1 MLELD
6 DVVDVVRDLWGRHL
20 AERPRLDR
28 IYNFATG
35 AAGVPEVPDGASDEI
50 KDLAKL
56 SVKNVLSLVED
67 SFAQNLSV
75 VGFRSSQASA
85 NLAGWARWQ
94 AQRMDARQ
102 SDVHRPALRYGASY
116 LVIAPDAAGGPVR
129 WRPRTPRQMIAVYAD
144 TQMDMW
150 PLFALE
156 VWIDD
161 TESKPRRRGLLMD
174 SLACYP
180 LDLGEAARW
189 DASSVARR
197 VPVEMDGEPWEH
209 GATGDDGAPVAPVVR
224 YVPTR
229 RGESAVVGE
238 VEPLI
243 GDQLAINAVNF
254 DRLVVSRFGAFP
266 QKLIF
271 GWTSSASSVLK
282 AAASRVW
289 TFEEPDVKHGSFPA
303 AAVSPYNELLREME
317 QHVAMRAQV
326 PPQQVTGDLTN
337 IGPEALA
344 ATEKGQQR
352 KLSEMRQSL
361 GESHEQAFR
370 LDARLNADAET
381 AMDSSAEVVWAD
393 TEARSFGAV
402 VDGITK
408 LASAG
413 VPIDEMLGMIPGLSQ
428 QQITS
433 IRDRV
438 AGASDIVAA
447 LRELSAQPAVA

>member
-1 MLELD
+1 MLVFD
-6 DVVDVVRDLWGRHL
+6 DMVDTVRDLWGRHL
-20 AERPRLDR
+20 SERPRLDR
-28 IYNFATG
+28 VFGYATG
-35 AAGVPEVPDGASDEI
+35 VLGAPEVPDGASDEI
-50 KDLAKL
+50 KEIARL

-75 VGFRSSQASA
+75 VGFRSAEA
-85 NLAGWARWQ
+85 TVNLSGWGRWQ

-116 LVIAPDAAGGPVR
+116 LVVAPDATGGPVR
-129 WRPRTPRQMIAVYAD
+129 WRPRTPRQVFAVYED
-144 TQMDMW
+144 VQLDMW

-156 VWIDD
+156 TWVDD
-161 TESKPRRRGLLMD
+161 STGKPRRKGLLLD
-174 SLACYP
+174 PETAYP
-180 LDLGEAARW
+180 LDLGEASKWA
-189 DASSVARR
+189 AGSAARR
-197 VPVEMDGEPWEH
+197 VPVELDGEPWDH
-209 GATGDDGAPVAPVVR
+209 GGTGDDGEPVVPVVR
-224 YVPTR
+224 YVGTR
-229 RGESAVVGE
+229 RGETAVVGE

-243 GDQLAINAVNF
+243 GEQKSINAVNF

-266 QKLIF
+266 QKYVM
-271 GWTSSASSVLK
+271 GWTANASAVLK
-282 AAASRVW
+282 ASMSRVW
-289 TFEEPDVKHGSFPA
+289 TFEDEQVKAGAFPA
-303 AAVSPYNELLREME
+303 ASVAQYNELLREME

-352 KLSEMRQSL
+352 KLAEMRQSL

-370 LDARLNADAET
+370 LDARMSGDAGT
-381 AMDSSAEVVWAD
+381 AMDRSAEVVWAD

-413 VPIDEMLGMIPGLSQ
+413 VPIDEMLGLVPGLSQ

-433 IRDRV
+433 IRTRV
-438 AGASDIVAA
+438 AGSSDIVAA
-447 LRELSAQPAVA
+447 LRELSAQPAAL